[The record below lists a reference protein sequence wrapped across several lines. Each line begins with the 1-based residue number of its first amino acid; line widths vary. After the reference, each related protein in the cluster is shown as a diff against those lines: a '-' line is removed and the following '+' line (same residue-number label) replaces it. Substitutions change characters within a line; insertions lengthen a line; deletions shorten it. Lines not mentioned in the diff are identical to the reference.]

1 MELFF
6 GLLITTMAVSF
17 GYEFLV
23 VKPELGEITQ
33 GALIPWCS
41 DCGQK
46 QLLQAVGIV
55 GAVIMPHNLYL
66 HSALVKSRS
75 IDRKNP
81 SKVKEANFYF
91 FIEAAIAL
99 FVSFIINVFVVS
111 VFAHGLFGKT
121 NAQVIDE
128 CKLSNNTEL
137 INEATSI
144 FTGDELDVDIYKGG
158 IFLGCSFGAAALY
171 IWAIGILAAGQ
182 SSTMTGTYSGQF
194 AMEGF
199 LNLKWKR
206 WQRVLVTR
214 AIAIIPTFLVAF
226 YSQLE
231 DVTKMNDYLNAV
243 MVS

>member
-1 MELFF
+1 LELFF